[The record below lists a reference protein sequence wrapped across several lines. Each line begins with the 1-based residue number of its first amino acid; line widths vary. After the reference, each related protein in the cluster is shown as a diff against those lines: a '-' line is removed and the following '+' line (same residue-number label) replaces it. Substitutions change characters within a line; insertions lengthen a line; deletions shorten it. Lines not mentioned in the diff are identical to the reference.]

1 VPDAAHTFTPSTGM
15 GLNLALHDAVLAVGF
30 LAGAIE
36 RGDPPEALDQYE
48 QACRPLARK
57 LLEPE
62 LASV

>member
-1 VPDAAHTFTPSTGM
+1 M